1 MSSRES
7 QLRIL
12 VLLLRMPAAW
22 LKVDLHPD
30 TGSDVFMGEITD
42 TNSSLAC
49 TSLEIMEVPLT
60 VTVTYNES
68 G

>member
-12 VLLLRMPAAW
+12 VLLLRTPAAW

-30 TGSDVFMGEITD
+30 TGSDVFMGEIRD
-42 TNSSLAC
+42 TNSNLAC